1 MITVDFEIENGL
13 RIGFDF
19 GNVTKMGTLRVTGIN
34 IAGFL
39 PFEFETDDK
48 RIKID
53 AEDGTAKI
61 GNQAI
66 ILTEDEEDG
75 QAHLAIMID

>member
-1 MITVDFEIENGL
+1 MMITVDFKNEL

-39 PFEFETDDK
+39 PFEFVTDDK
-48 RIKID
+48 KIKII

-61 GNQAI
+61 GGDQVI
-66 ILTEDEEDG
+66 ILTEDEDG
-75 QAHLAIMID
+75 QAHLAIMIN